1 MDGFFILVQ
10 EICMSVSEHV
20 GSGIRSIMHA
30 GQVMHGR
37 FRDVRLFGPVAFG
50 LLTVSLMLPPF
61 GGASTDAV
69 KYVLLLFSF
78 ALVCFS
84 LRKGIA
90 GSVIPWFNKWVL
102 LFIGWLTVV
111 TFLARD
117 PLTAFMGGY
126 SRYNSSWLLFAL
138 FAAIIWIC
146 VYLGVGVR
154 TAIERLVLGI
164 SFCISVFGLLQ
175 SFGLGFYG
183 GIGSTLSAVPDR
195 VPSLVGNPNFSSWFV
210 AVVLPFAVLYLFRA
224 RTAASRIWW
233 AVFTFLSVW
242 SLVIFSSRG
251 SLLAAL
257 IGYGVLTCC
266 VLLLRKWR
274 MVVVLVV
281 IGVFAVSLFS
291 GFYTLYRPG
300 QSGTASVIRDS
311 SANDR
316 YVAWDMAGEMLEAHP
331 LTGVGPGNFDQYY
344 WELLPTTR
352 MGGDQ
357 YFDDAHNVLLSI
369 LAELGIPGFLFITF
383 LFGAAG
389 AIVVRKLFVRGT
401 SKELGSWIAAAAGLA
416 AWLVAALFNPTV
428 IALWVLLAVLL
439 AIIFLEDK
447 TQDYTLRMRIAPRLA
462 WVMSGVLACVLAV
475 GLLVGE
481 YSLVYII
488 AIEPY
493 HGYPQVASQQSW
505 ITRAAAMI
513 EPYHMETR
521 YAAIFI
527 QTRNGLAAPEVRKR
541 IQSAFQLHPYST
553 RSALVA
559 AQLTADLW
567 YRDHE
572 DGDLKLADQYL
583 HTALQR
589 SSGYPVVESW
599 AAIYYWRTNRPALA
613 QQYAG
618 YATYKQPHYLDNW
631 LLLAKIY
638 REKNNLK
645 GMEFALSRA
654 QELVPGNVDLAK
666 MRKQLRDTG
675 DVHAVELRPGELSTL
690 TRLH

>member
-1 MDGFFILVQ
+1 MFVMEYMKAGVQ
-10 EICMSVSEHV
+10 SVMRTIEAIHC
-20 GSGIRSIMHA
+20 
-30 GQVMHGR
+30 R

-69 KYVLLLFSF
+69 KYALLLFSF

-84 LRKGIA
+84 LRKGIP
-90 GSVIPWFNKWVL
+90 GSVIPWFNKWIL
-102 LFIGWLTVV
+102 LFIGWLSVV
-111 TFLARD
+111 TLLARD

-138 FAAIIWIC
+138 FAAIIWLC

-154 TAIERLVLGI
+154 AAIERLVLGI
-164 SFCISVFGLLQ
+164 SFCISAFGLMQ

-183 GIGSTLSAVPDR
+183 GIASTLSAVPDR

-210 AVVLPFAVLYLFRA
+210 AAALPFAVLYYFRA
-224 RTAASRIWW
+224 RTAVSRIWW
-233 AVFTFLSVW
+233 VVFTFLSVW
-242 SLVIFSSRG
+242 SLVVFSSRG
-251 SLLAAL
+251 SLVAAF
-257 IGYGVLTCC
+257 IGYGVFAFC

-274 MVVVLVV
+274 IALVLVG
-281 IGVFAVSLFS
+281 IGVLAVSLFS

-300 QSGTASVIRDS
+300 ESSSASIIQDS

-316 YVAWDMAGEMLEAHP
+316 FVAWDLAGRMVSLHP
-331 LTGVGPGNFDQYY
+331 IVGVGPGNFDQYY

-357 YFDDAHNVLLSI
+357 YFDDAHNILLSV
-369 LAELGIPGFLFITF
+369 LAELGVPGFIFVMF

-389 AIVVRKLFVRGT
+389 AIVVRKLFARET
-401 SKELGSWIAAAAGLA
+401 NKELGSWVAAAAGLA

-447 TQDYTLRMRIAPRLA
+447 TKDYALRMRTAPRLG
-462 WVMSGVLACVLAV
+462 WILSGVLACMLAI

-481 YSLVYII
+481 YSLVYVI

-493 HGYPQVASQQSW
+493 HGYPEVAAQQSW
-505 ITRAAAMI
+505 ITRMAATI

-527 QTRNGLAAPEVRKR
+527 KTRNGLAAPEVRKA
-541 IQSAFQLHPYST
+541 IKSAFQLHPYST

-572 DGDLKLADQYL
+572 DGDLQMADQYL
-583 HTALQR
+583 QTALYR

-599 AAIYYWRTNRPALA
+599 AAIYYWRTNRPILA

-618 YATYKQPHYLDNW
+618 YATYKQPRYLDNW

-645 GMEFALSRA
+645 GMDFALSHA
-654 QELVPGNVDLAK
+654 QDLVPGNVDLAK

-675 DVHAVELRPGELSTL
+675 DVHAVELRPGETATL